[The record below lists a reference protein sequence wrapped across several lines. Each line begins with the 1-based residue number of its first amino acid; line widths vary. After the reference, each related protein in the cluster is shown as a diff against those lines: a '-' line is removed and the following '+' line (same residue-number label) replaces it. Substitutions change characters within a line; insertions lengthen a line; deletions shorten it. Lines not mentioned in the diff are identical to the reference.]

1 MVDHASRQLVVFNF
15 KDIAAGEI
23 KVQKVPHSVCE
34 KGEPTADQQGFQTCL
49 LARIHQGLG
58 SRVQAQPICINLI
71 QCHSGHTAQQGDALA
86 QAFLVVGD
94 LASHGCIGDGGY
106 LGFATCG
113 IGDLI
118 NALDVDECGVH
129 VKGDQLKVRPM
140 QGQAET
146 FYP

>member
-23 KVQKVPHSVCE
+23 DVQQVPNAVRE

-49 LARIHQGLG
+49 LAGMHQGLS
-58 SRVQAQPICINLI
+58 SRVQAQSFCIDLM
-71 QCHSGHTAQQGDALA
+71 QCHNGHTAQQGDALA

-94 LASHGCIGDGGY
+94 LASHGCLGDGGY

-129 VKGDQLKVRPM
+129 VKGDQLKV
-140 QGQAET
+140 
-146 FYP
+146 